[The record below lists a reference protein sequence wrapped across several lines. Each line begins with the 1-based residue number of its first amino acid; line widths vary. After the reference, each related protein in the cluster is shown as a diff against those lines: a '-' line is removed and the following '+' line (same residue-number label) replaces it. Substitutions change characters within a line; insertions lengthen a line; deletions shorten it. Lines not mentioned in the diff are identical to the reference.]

1 MVAGL
6 TRGLPLPVVNSP
18 VKQISESLGVW
29 CPACPWLPLDRL
41 SGCVCQC
48 TKLSA
53 LLSSSVTRHPPWTQS
68 PVVADSPDV
77 LGVLSLTWVTSPR
90 SELCVFMFSIQHG
103 YVSQS
108 RVLHLFFPGEDVLL
122 IHSAYGKN
130 SIAQWITTG
139 PVWNLEGVLEIK
151 KTVYLPPSLTM
162 ATVIFVLIGTVFLA
176 GSARALSC
184 LSSHHS
190 EPG

>member
-1 MVAGL
+1 MVSC
-6 TRGLPLPVVNSP
+6 LPF
-18 VKQISESLGVW
+18 
-29 CPACPWLPLDRL
+29 AWLPLVHL

-68 PVVADSPDV
+68 PVVADNPDV

-90 SELCVFMFSIQHG
+90 SELCVFMFAIQHG

-130 SIAQWITTG
+130 SIAQWITTW

-151 KTVYLPPSLTM
+151 KTVYLPPSLTI
-162 ATVIFVLIGTVFLA
+162 ATVIFVLIRTLFLA
-176 GSARALSC
+176 GSAKALSC